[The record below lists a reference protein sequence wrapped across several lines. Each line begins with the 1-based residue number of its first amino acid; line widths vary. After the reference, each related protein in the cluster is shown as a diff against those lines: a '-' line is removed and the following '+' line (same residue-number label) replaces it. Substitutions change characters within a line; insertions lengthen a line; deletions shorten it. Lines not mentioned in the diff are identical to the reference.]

1 MARLLAG
8 ASAETPFGEIVSG
21 IIPVIIP
28 VCGREDVFATTALLR
43 AQPYA
48 DGLRF
53 AIIDNG
59 NVSGLSARL
68 KALEGADCHVISFPE
83 NRGGSAAYIAGVDY
97 AMREFPEAPYVWLL
111 DDDAKPDARTL
122 SGLVETMDRLVRED
136 AKAASLGS
144 AVVSAADPDRIV
156 ECGAAFSPFLG
167 HSFPKLRG
175 KSLSAIGERTVRVD
189 YAAACSL
196 LVRTDAVRA
205 LGFWEDVFI
214 HFDDIEWG
222 VRVTRAGWHNYATT
236 VSTVTHPEFDPKK
249 AGAWICYFDARNQY
263 WFASKFGPL
272 HVAVARL
279 KNKAKD
285 FRAKLT
291 GELIEGN
298 AYRALAWRDY
308 KAGVRRT
315 RTEVIEVVKGVGS

>member
-1 MARLLAG
+1 M
-8 ASAETPFGEIVSG
+8 IMG
-21 IIPVIIP
+21 ILSVIIP
-28 VCGREDVFATTALLR
+28 VCGREDVFATMALLR

-68 KALEGADCHVISFPE
+68 KALEGADCHVISFSE

-122 SGLVETMDRLVRED
+122 PGLVETMERLIRED
-136 AKAASLGS
+136 PKTASVGS
-144 AVVSAADPDRIV
+144 AVVGAADPDRIV
-156 ECGAAFSPFLG
+156 ECGAAFSPLLG
-167 HSFPKLRG
+167 HSFPKFRG
-175 KSLSAIGERTVRVD
+175 KSISSIGDQTVRVD

-196 LVRTDAVRA
+196 LVRTEAVRT

-222 VRVTRAGWHNYATT
+222 VRATRAGWNNYATT
-236 VSTVTHPEFDPKK
+236 ASVVVHPEFDPKK
-249 AGAWICYFDARNQY
+249 AGAWVCYFDARNQY

-279 KNKAKD
+279 KNRAKD
-285 FRAKLT
+285 IRARLT
-291 GELIEGN
+291 DELVGGN

-308 KAGVRRT
+308 KAGIRRT
-315 RTEVIEVVKGVGS
+315 RTEVMRIVGGGCP

>member
-1 MARLLAG
+1 MDVL
-8 ASAETPFGEIVSG
+8 
-21 IIPVIIP
+21 PVIIP
-28 VCGREDVFATTALLR
+28 VYGREDAFATVVLLR

-48 DGLRF
+48 GSLRF
-53 AIIDNG
+53 VIVDNG
-59 NVSGLSARL
+59 NGSELSAHL

-83 NRGGSAAYIAGVDY
+83 NRGGSAAYIAGVEY
-97 AMREFPEAPYVWLL
+97 AMRKFPDAPYVWLL
-111 DDDAKPDARTL
+111 DDDAKPNTRTL
-122 SGLVETMDRLVRED
+122 PGLVETMDWLVRED
-136 AKAASLGS
+136 PKVASLGS
-144 AVVSAADPDRIV
+144 AVVGAADPDRIV

-167 HSFPKLRG
+167 HSFPKFRG
-175 KSLSAIGERTVRVD
+175 NRLSEVGDRTVRVD

-196 LVRTDAVRA
+196 LVRTEAVRA

-222 VRVTRAGWHNYATT
+222 VRATRAGWHNYATT
-236 VSTVTHPEFDPKK
+236 ASTVVHPEFDPKK
-249 AGAWICYFDARNQY
+249 AGAWVCYFDARNQY